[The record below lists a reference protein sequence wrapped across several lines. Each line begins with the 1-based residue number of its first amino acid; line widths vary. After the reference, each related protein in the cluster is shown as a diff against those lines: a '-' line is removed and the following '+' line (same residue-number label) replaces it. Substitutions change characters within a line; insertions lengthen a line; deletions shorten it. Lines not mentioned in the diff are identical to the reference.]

1 MIHEDC
7 IAHAE
12 TAGFNALHLLF
23 LFWQTGYLI
32 LFS

>member
-7 IAHAE
+7 IAQAE
-12 TAGFNALHLLF
+12 AAGFNALHLLF
-23 LFWQTGYLI
+23 LFQQTGYLT